1 MEAHVVH
8 PGPKTSKVPTCKV
21 NNATEKEGKNP
32 LEIHLPGSLETK
44 KWFQM
49 EANIHPIKLMGLSAS
64 CWAILL
70 YLEPSKVLSSILD
83 LEAWL

>member
-32 LEIHLPGSLETK
+32 LEIHLPWSLETK
-44 KWFQM
+44 KLFQM
-49 EANIHPIKLMGLSAS
+49 EANINPIKLMGLTLS
-64 CWAILL
+64 LL
-70 YLEPSKVLSSILD
+70 WKNPNV
-83 LEAWL
+83 